1 MPQTLSQIKALLA
14 ERGLHPRHRLGQNF
28 LADPNKLQMI
38 LDAAAAGPGQ
48 RVLEVGPGTGVLTE
62 PMLEAGAHVIA
73 VELDD
78 HLADLLRDRLGPG
91 SDTWTLI
98 HGDVLAT
105 KHALNPAI
113 DQALGGRDVPFKLI
127 ANLPYQIASPLLA
140 ILAMDWPGLNRALV
154 MVQREVADRILAP
167 PGNKQF
173 GPLTILLQAAFEG
186 RRVTTLSPG
195 CFWPPPKIESAVIEL
210 VRREQPLTDDL
221 PRLAAFTQ
229 TLFQKRRKQ
238 LGAIIGRDFPFP
250 DDIDPTARPEQ
261 LSVQQIIRLMQKW

>member
-28 LADPNKLQMI
+28 LADPNKLRLI
-38 LDAAAAGPGQ
+38 LDTAAVSPGEHI
-48 RVLEVGPGTGVLTE
+48 LEVGPGTGVLTE
-62 PMLEAGAHVIA
+62 PMLEAGARVVA
-73 VELDD
+73 VELDND
-78 HLADLLRDRLGPG
+78 LAGLLRDRIGPN

-105 KHALNPAI
+105 KHAMNPAI
-113 DQALGGRDVPFKLI
+113 EQALGGREAPFKLI

-140 ILAMDWPGLNRALV
+140 TLAIDWPGLTAALV

-186 RRVTTLSPG
+186 RRVTMLSPG

-210 VRREQPLTDDL
+210 VRREQPLTGDL
-221 PRLAAFTQ
+221 PRLAEFTQ

-238 LGAIIGRDFPFP
+238 LGAILGRDFPFP
-250 DDIDPTARPEQ
+250 DDIAPSARPEQ
-261 LSVQQIIRLMQKW
+261 LSVQQIIHLSKR